1 MADRYDYDKVLV
13 AHLDEVR
20 AEVHALPREEA
31 IAFGLV
37 CLERML
43 PVYAQAAEGQTWNGT
58 GLLRAAMD
66 EVWRHLLEATPLP
79 EGLGSRCDEASPP
92 DELELDG
99 LQRALT
105 HTVAGAVAAFLD
117 ALEEGDFRYASFSAA
132 RAIEVPDLLADEPE
146 FEGTVARALL
156 QSEMKRQKADLARL
170 KLAGLSRAAE
180 ELRAAA
186 RGAELIPS
194 LRFADTP

>member
-43 PVYAQAAEGQTWNGT
+43 PVYAQAAEGQAWNGT

-66 EVWRHLLEATPLP
+66 EVWRHLLEAAPLP
-79 EGLGSRCDEASPP
+79 EGLGSRCEEACPP
-92 DELELDG
+92 DEAELDG
-99 LQRALT
+99 LRLALART
-105 HTVAGAVAAFLD
+105 IANAIADLLSE
-117 ALEEGDFRYASFSAA
+117 LEEGDFRYASFSAS
-132 RAIEVPDLLADEPE
+132 RAIDVLDLLADEPE
-146 FEGTVARALL
+146 FEGTFVRALL
-156 QSEMKRQKADLARL
+156 QAEMKRQKADLARL
-170 KLAGLSRAAE
+170 KLAGLSRAAA
-180 ELRAAA
+180 ELRATAQ
-186 RGAELIPS
+186 GAELIPS
-194 LRFADTP
+194 FRFAGTP